1 MSAAHDPGFIRV
13 PVYDAA
19 DITRFFRAM
28 GVPADKVA
36 ALIADN
42 ETSTSPDSSTPSDL
56 R

>member
-1 MSAAHDPGFIRV
+1 MSAEDGPGAIRP
-13 PVYDAA
+13 PVYTTA

-36 ALIADN
+36 ALIADT
-42 ETSTSPDSSTPSDL
+42 ETSGPPDSSTPSDL